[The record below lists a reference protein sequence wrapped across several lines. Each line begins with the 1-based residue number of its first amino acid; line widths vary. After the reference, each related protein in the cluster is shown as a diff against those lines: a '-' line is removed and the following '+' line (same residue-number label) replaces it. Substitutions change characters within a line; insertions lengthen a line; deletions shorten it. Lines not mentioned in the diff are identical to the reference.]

1 MDENSRYE
9 EFAKNMAEKYPR
21 YCGDDSHFGG
31 FAIGEGWY
39 HIVETLIAQIDHYT
53 KWKRNM
59 RAYDLRLARAKA
71 KGRDAL
77 MKWVLKGKAVPSF
90 YDEQRVDDIMEN
102 EQRDITPKVEWIRI
116 AQIKEKFGGL
126 RFYYDGGDDHI
137 SGFVDMAELWAGHS
151 CEQCGNKG
159 HRRDGGWVRTL
170 CDTHEAEY
178 QERMAKMKSEDDDV

>member
-1 MDENSRYE
+1 MTYE
-9 EFAKNMAEKYPR
+9 EFEKKMAEKYPR
-21 YCGDDSHFGG
+21 YFGEDKHFGG

-39 HIVETLIAQIDHYT
+39 PIIETLIAHIDHHT

-126 RFYYDGGDDHI
+126 RFYYQGGDDHI
-137 SGFVDMAELWAGHS
+137 DGMVTMAEVWAGRT
-151 CEQCGNKG
+151 CETCGNLGK
-159 HRRDGGWVRTL
+159 RREGGWIRTL
-170 CDTHEAEY
+170 CDTHEAEH
-178 QERMAKMKSEDDDV
+178 QAKLKERNEHI